1 MLRDKSQ
8 VHPKVQKIIDA
19 FETKE
24 LHASRSG
31 REVMQALGSVIAETE
46 ATSLDHFSIE
56 FDENISALADAL
68 QTYAPTMNVLH
79 SLYTSYDGA
88 LSKGQALDSFQVG
101 IAGQVEGYL
110 AWSQEARSR
119 IAAIGKKIIPMGS
132 SIYTF
137 TLSETVMRTLL
148 EAWDGGIEFRVFVTE
163 SRPNNDGR
171 ATGKALA
178 DAGIPVEVSIDACMD
193 ELIARADLMIVG
205 AEAILADGSAVCK
218 IGTYP
223 AALVAHQSRVPLY
236 VVVDTM
242 KFYVNSSVGKGITLD
257 NLDQTDVIGTEFST
271 SPRVDGHLFDRT
283 PPEYIS
289 GLITELGIMHPS
301 QASLHMLT
309 MPISAAIVNRVQ

>member
-1 MLRDKSQ
+1 MRDKSQ
-8 VHPKVQKIIDA
+8 IHPEVQKIIDA
-19 FETKE
+19 FEAKE

-31 REVMQALGSVIAETE
+31 REVMQALGSVVAGTQ
-46 ATSLDHFSIE
+46 ATTLDDFSTE

-88 LSKGQALDSFQVG
+88 LNEGQALVSFQAG
-101 IAGQVEGYL
+101 IVDQVEGYL
-110 AWSQEARSR
+110 AWSQDARTR
-119 IAAIGKKIIPMGS
+119 IAAIGKTIIPMGS
-132 SIYTF
+132 SIFTF

-148 EAWDGGIEFRVFVTE
+148 EAWDSGIDFRVLVTE

-178 DAGIPVEVSIDACMD
+178 EAGIPVEVSIDASMQ
-193 ELIARADLMIVG
+193 ELISHADLMIIG
-205 AEAILADGSAVCK
+205 AEAILADGCAVCK

-223 AALVAHQSRVPLY
+223 AALVAHQSGVPLY

-257 NLDQTDVIGTEFST
+257 NLDQTEVIGTEFST

-309 MPISAAIVNRVQ
+309 MPISDAIVNRVQ